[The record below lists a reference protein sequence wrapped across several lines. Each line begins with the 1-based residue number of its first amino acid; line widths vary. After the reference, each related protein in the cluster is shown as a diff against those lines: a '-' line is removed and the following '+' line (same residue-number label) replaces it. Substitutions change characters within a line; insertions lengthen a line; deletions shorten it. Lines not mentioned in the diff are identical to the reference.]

1 MAYFYSA
8 AERRSRGALWPSFA
22 PALTVSLPYQRRL
35 SRATF
40 WLPRASYAI
49 FQGDP
54 MRARTFTLEHA
65 VRNLG
70 NAEVHT
76 GIEVREYETG
86 WHFHRG
92 WQFVQ
97 ILSGE
102 RQYEWRDGRVDLGPG
117 QVLMVPPQ
125 WVHRGGS
132 SQSLISFVMVY
143 LSTDSN
149 SFLPGMLGCNPQI
162 VSGIDLTTLR
172 DGCKSLVALRSQL
185 PISEGTHVSSVASSR
200 ATAEKIRNRIHS
212 LERLPSLPEIGSMV
226 GRSPY
231 YVSHLLRQQFG
242 MSPRGFHLQLRL
254 NDARSMLLRGGD
266 SSQRCYGVWFC
277 RSKSF
282 WASFSPSIW
291 PHAWFFLQRG

>member
-1 MAYFYSA
+1 
-8 AERRSRGALWPSFA
+8 
-22 PALTVSLPYQRRL
+22 
-35 SRATF
+35 
-40 WLPRASYAI
+40 
-49 FQGDP
+49 

-102 RQYEWRDGRVDLGPG
+102 RQYEWRNGRMNLGPG
-117 QVLMVPPQ
+117 QVLMVPPE
-125 WVHRGGS
+125 WVHRGKS

-143 LSTDSN
+143 LPTDSN
-149 SFLPGMLGCNPQI
+149 SFQPAMLGCSPRI
-162 VSGIDLTTLR
+162 VSGVDLTTLR
-172 DGCKSLVALRSQL
+172 DGCESFVALCSHL
-185 PISEGTHVSSVASSR
+185 SISGGTHVSSVASSR
-200 ATAEKIRNRIHS
+200 ATAEKVRNRIHP

-226 GRSPY
+226 SRSPY

-254 NDARSMLLRGGD
+254 NDARNMLLQGKTPATVAMEFGFADQSHFGRHF
-266 SSQRCYGVWFC
+266 R
-277 RSKSF
+277 R
-282 WASFSPSIW
+282 AFSLTPG
-291 PHAWFFLQRG
+291 FFATWVKVEYRR